1 MLRLAKMSP
10 KRLARWVAW
19 RTFRFKFATHLVST
33 LVEWLTARLVK
44 EQMAFQEMLSAL
56 NDLAKS
62 RQPPAPPPPPPPDL
76 EGWKQSKQMMELM
89 TIALGPKE

>member
-56 NDLAKS
+56 NALAKS
-62 RQPPAPPPPPPPDL
+62 RQPPPPPPDL
-76 EGWKQSKQMMELM
+76 DGWKANKQMMELM